1 MKENDAASGK
11 MLSGHFRGKFC
22 RSIKQVQKCPM
33 RQILEMLPGNLGKVA
48 KQVDPNEAEK
58 SLKMTEAILS
68 SMTAKERLNPDLLNA
83 SRKRRIASGSGTEVQ
98 DVNKLLKQYRDAQKM
113 MKTLQKTVEGSF
125 QSVPLILISLMN

>member
-1 MKENDAASGK
+1 MGDIIGLIERAEAAFDEKKSMQQAGK
-11 MLSGHFRGKFC
+11 MLSGHFSLEDFADQL
-22 RSIKQVQKCPM
+22 KQVRKMGPM

-83 SRKRRIASGSGTEVQ
+83 SRKRRIASGSVG
-98 DVNKLLKQYRDAQKM
+98 LKYRM
-113 MKTLQKTVEGSF
+113 
-125 QSVPLILISLMN
+125 